1 MSFKTNENPLCGF
14 HSKSQS
20 KLEATFFFKGH
31 IKQSSN
37 TVTDIPMPQISFA
50 KKWTRWQLCYLT
62 IDRVQSNERKQHQQ
76 DMS

>member
-14 HSKSQS
+14 HSSIFLNRHS
-20 KLEATFFFKGH
+20 
-31 IKQSSN
+31 KQSSN
-37 TVTDIPMPQISFA
+37 TVTDIPMPQISLA

-62 IDRVQSNERKQHQQ
+62 IDRVQSNETKQRQQ